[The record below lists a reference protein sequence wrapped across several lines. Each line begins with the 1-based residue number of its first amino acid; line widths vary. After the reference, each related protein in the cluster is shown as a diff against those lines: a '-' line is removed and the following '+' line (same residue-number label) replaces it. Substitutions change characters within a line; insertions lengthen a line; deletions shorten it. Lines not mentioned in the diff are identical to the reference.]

1 MAGRVFGCFFADD
14 FGLEA
19 RHHIGI
25 DQITFESDYP
35 HQDTT
40 WPDTKGYAEQA
51 MKDLPQEEVDKIVRG
66 NAIRMLELPETLPG
80 LRNVSAGQ
88 QQPAVGADR
97 ALARRWG
104 LT

>member
-1 MAGRVFGCFFADD
+1 MTEPPSSYVKGRVFGCFFADD
-14 FGLEA
+14 FGLES

-40 WPDTKGYAEQA
+40 WPNTKGYAKHA

-80 LRNVSAGQ
+80 A
-88 QQPAVGADR
+88 
-97 ALARRWG
+97 
-104 LT
+104 